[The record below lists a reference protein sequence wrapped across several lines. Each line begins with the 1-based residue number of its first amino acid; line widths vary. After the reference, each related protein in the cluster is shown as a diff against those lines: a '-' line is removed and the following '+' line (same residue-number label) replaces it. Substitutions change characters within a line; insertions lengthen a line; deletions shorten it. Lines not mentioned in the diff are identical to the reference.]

1 MTKYSRTSTGKYP
14 VSGRTY
20 EMLIGTRAQVWHGT
34 AYKTVGGLTKSSLMY
49 NKYGRI
55 VSRRKHATAK
65 RENRLKKAGWVPIGK
80 GKFGS
85 VFVGDKSKSSK
96 KSSKGRTRR
105 ASSRKSRRSH

>member
-1 MTKYSRTSTGKYP
+1 
-14 VSGRTY
+14 
-20 EMLIGTRAQVWHGT
+20 
-34 AYKTVGGLTKSSLMY
+34 MY

-85 VFVGDKSKSSK
+85 VFIGDKKTQRKGTRSK
-96 KSSKGRTRR
+96 K
-105 ASSRKSRRSH
+105 SRKSRKSRKAH

>member
-1 MTKYSRTSTGKYP
+1 MVKKGSDGMYHLAGHTYSVIRGARS
-14 VSGRTY
+14 
-20 EMLIGTRAQVWHGT
+20 QVMHGT
-34 AYKTVGGLTKSSLMY
+34 AYKTVGGLTKKNLMY

-85 VFVGDKSKSSK
+85 VFVGDKKTHTK
-96 KSSKGRTRR
+96 KSHR
-105 ASSRKSRRSH
+105 RKSHKKH

>member
-1 MTKYSRTSTGKYP
+1 MGHKKGANGEYHISGHSYSVVRGSRP
-14 VSGRTY
+14 
-20 EMLIGTRAQVWHGT
+20 QVMHGT

-85 VFVGDKSKSSK
+85 VFIGDKSKSSK

-105 ASSRKSRRSH
+105 GSPRKSRRSH

>member
-1 MTKYSRTSTGKYP
+1 MAKKGSDGMYHLSGHTYSIIRGSRP
-14 VSGRTY
+14 
-20 EMLIGTRAQVWHGT
+20 QVMHGT
-34 AYKTVGGLTKSSLMY
+34 AYKTVGGLTKGHLMY

-85 VFVGDKSKSSK
+85 VFVGDNKTRSKGTRSK
-96 KSSKGRTRR
+96 KSK
-105 ASSRKSRRSH
+105 KSRRGKSRKAH

>member
-1 MTKYSRTSTGKYP
+1 MVKKGADGMYHLAGHTYSMIRGARS
-14 VSGRTY
+14 
-20 EMLIGTRAQVWHGT
+20 QVMHGT
-34 AYKTVGGLTKSSLMY
+34 AYKTVGGLTKSHLMY

-85 VFVGDKSKSSK
+85 VFVGDKSKKTRSK
-96 KSSKGRTRR
+96 KSGR
-105 ASSRKSRRSH
+105 RKSHKKH

>member
-1 MTKYSRTSTGKYP
+1 MGHKKGADGLYHISGHSYSVVRGSRP
-14 VSGRTY
+14 
-20 EMLIGTRAQVWHGT
+20 QVMHGT

-85 VFVGDKSKSSK
+85 VFIGDKSKSSK
-96 KSSKGRTRR
+96 KRSTRR
-105 ASSRKSRRSH
+105 RHHSSRKSRRSH

>member
-1 MTKYSRTSTGKYP
+1 MVKKGADGMYHISGHTYSVIRGARS
-14 VSGRTY
+14 
-20 EMLIGTRAQVWHGT
+20 QVMHGT
-34 AYKTVGGLTKSSLMY
+34 AYKTVGGLTKKHLMY

-85 VFVGDKSKSSK
+85 VFVGDKAKKTRSK
-96 KSSKGRTRR
+96 KSHR
-105 ASSRKSRRSH
+105 RKSHKKH

>member
-1 MTKYSRTSTGKYP
+1 M
-14 VSGRTY
+14 
-20 EMLIGTRAQVWHGT
+20 HGT
-34 AYKTVGGLTKSSLMY
+34 AYKTVGGLTKSHLMY

-85 VFVGDKSKSSK
+85 VFVGDKGKKTRSK
-96 KSSKGRTRR
+96 KSSR
-105 ASSRKSRRSH
+105 RKSHKKH

>member
-1 MTKYSRTSTGKYP
+1 MVKKGSDGMYHLAGHTYSMIRGARS
-14 VSGRTY
+14 
-20 EMLIGTRAQVWHGT
+20 QVMHGT
-34 AYKTVGGLTKSSLMY
+34 AYKTVGGLTKKHLMY

-85 VFVGDKSKSSK
+85 VFVGDKSKKTRSK
-96 KSSKGRTRR
+96 KSHR
-105 ASSRKSRRSH
+105 RKSHKKH

>member
-1 MTKYSRTSTGKYP
+1 MGHKKGNDGAYHISGHSYSVVRGSRP
-14 VSGRTY
+14 
-20 EMLIGTRAQVWHGT
+20 QVMHGT

-96 KSSKGRTRR
+96 KSRKGHSRSRTHRR
-105 ASSRKSRRSH
+105 AFIA

>member
-1 MTKYSRTSTGKYP
+1 MVKKGSDGMYHLAGHTYSVIRGARS
-14 VSGRTY
+14 
-20 EMLIGTRAQVWHGT
+20 QVMHGT
-34 AYKTVGGLTKSSLMY
+34 AYKTVGGLTKSHLMY

-85 VFVGDKSKSSK
+85 VFVGDKKTRSKRSK
-96 KSSKGRTRR
+96 RSSSKGRRG
-105 ASSRKSRRSH
+105 KSHKKH

>member
-1 MTKYSRTSTGKYP
+1 MVKKGSDGMYHLAGHTYSVIRGARS
-14 VSGRTY
+14 
-20 EMLIGTRAQVWHGT
+20 QVMHGT
-34 AYKTVGGLTKSSLMY
+34 AYKTVGGLTKKHLMY

-85 VFVGDKSKSSK
+85 VFVGDKSKKTRSK
-96 KSSKGRTRR
+96 KSHR
-105 ASSRKSRRSH
+105 RKSHKKH

>member
-1 MTKYSRTSTGKYP
+1 MVKKGSDGMYHLAGHTYSVIRGSR
-14 VSGRTY
+14 S
-20 EMLIGTRAQVWHGT
+20 QVMHGT
-34 AYKTVGGLTKSSLMY
+34 AYKTVGGLTKKHLMY

-85 VFVGDKSKSSK
+85 VFVGDKKTRSK
-96 KSSKGRTRR
+96 KSH
-105 ASSRKSRRSH
+105 SRRSKSHKKH

>member
-1 MTKYSRTSTGKYP
+1 MVKKGSDGMYHLAGHTYSVIRGARS
-14 VSGRTY
+14 
-20 EMLIGTRAQVWHGT
+20 QVMHGT
-34 AYKTVGGLTKSSLMY
+34 AYKTAGGLTKKHLMY

-85 VFVGDKSKSSK
+85 VFVGDKNNKTRSK
-96 KSSKGRTRR
+96 KSHDRSK
-105 ASSRKSRRSH
+105 SHKKH

>member
-1 MTKYSRTSTGKYP
+1 MVKKGSDGMYHLAGHTYSVIRGARS
-14 VSGRTY
+14 
-20 EMLIGTRAQVWHGT
+20 QVMHGT
-34 AYKTVGGLTKSSLMY
+34 AYKTVGGLTKKHLMY

-85 VFVGDKSKSSK
+85 VFIGDKNKKTRTNKSHRGKSHK
-96 KSSKGRTRR
+96 K
-105 ASSRKSRRSH
+105 H

>member
-1 MTKYSRTSTGKYP
+1 MTKFSRTSTGKYS
-14 VSGRTY
+14 VAGKTY
-20 EMLIGTRAQVWHGT
+20 ETLIGSRAQVWHGT
-34 AYKTVGGLTKSSLMY
+34 AYKTVGGLTKKHLMY

-85 VFVGDKSKSSK
+85 VFVGDKKTRSK
-96 KSSKGRTRR
+96 KT
-105 ASSRKSRRSH
+105 RKSRGKSQSRKH

>member
-1 MTKYSRTSTGKYP
+1 MVKKGSDGMYHLAGHTYSVIRGARS
-14 VSGRTY
+14 
-20 EMLIGTRAQVWHGT
+20 QVMHGT
-34 AYKTVGGLTKSSLMY
+34 AYKTVGGLTKKHLMY

-85 VFVGDKSKSSK
+85 VFIGDKSKK
-96 KSSKGRTRR
+96 TRTK
-105 ASSRKSRRSH
+105 KSRRSKSHKKH

>member
-1 MTKYSRTSTGKYP
+1 MVKKGSDGMYHLAGHTYSVVRGSR
-14 VSGRTY
+14 S
-20 EMLIGTRAQVWHGT
+20 QVMHGT
-34 AYKTVGGLTKSSLMY
+34 AYKTVGGLTKKHLMY

-85 VFVGDKSKSSK
+85 VFVGDKKTRSK
-96 KSSKGRTRR
+96 KT
-105 ASSRKSRRSH
+105 RKSRGKSQSRKN

>member
-1 MTKYSRTSTGKYP
+1 MVKKGSDGMYHLAGHTYSVVRGSR
-14 VSGRTY
+14 S
-20 EMLIGTRAQVWHGT
+20 QVMHGT
-34 AYKTVGGLTKSSLMY
+34 AYKTVGGLTKNHLMY

-85 VFVGDKSKSSK
+85 VFIGDKAKKTRSK
-96 KSSKGRTRR
+96 KSHR
-105 ASSRKSRRSH
+105 RKSHKKH

>member
-1 MTKYSRTSTGKYP
+1 MVKKGSDGMYHLAGHTYSVIRGARS
-14 VSGRTY
+14 
-20 EMLIGTRAQVWHGT
+20 QVMHGT
-34 AYKTVGGLTKSSLMY
+34 AYKTVGGLTKKHLMY

-85 VFVGDKSKSSK
+85 VFIGDKSKKTRSK
-96 KSSKGRTRR
+96 KSHR
-105 ASSRKSRRSH
+105 RKSHKKH

>member
-1 MTKYSRTSTGKYP
+1 MVKKGSDGMYHIAGHTYSVIRGARS
-14 VSGRTY
+14 
-20 EMLIGTRAQVWHGT
+20 QVMHGT
-34 AYKTVGGLTKSSLMY
+34 AYKTVGGLTKSHLMY

-85 VFVGDKSKSSK
+85 VFVGDKKTRSKRSSSKS
-96 KSSKGRTRR
+96 RR
-105 ASSRKSRRSH
+105 GKSRKSH

>member
-1 MTKYSRTSTGKYP
+1 MVKKGSDGMYHLAGHTYSVIRGARS
-14 VSGRTY
+14 
-20 EMLIGTRAQVWHGT
+20 QVMHGT
-34 AYKTVGGLTKSSLMY
+34 AYKTVGGLTKKHLMY

-85 VFVGDKSKSSK
+85 VFIGDKSKK
-96 KSSKGRTRR
+96 MRTK
-105 ASSRKSRRSH
+105 KSRRGKSHKKH

>member
-1 MTKYSRTSTGKYP
+1 MVKKGSDGMYHLAGHTYSVVRGSR
-14 VSGRTY
+14 S
-20 EMLIGTRAQVWHGT
+20 QVMHGT
-34 AYKTVGGLTKSSLMY
+34 AYKTVGGLTKKHLMY

-85 VFVGDKSKSSK
+85 VFVGDKKTRSK
-96 KSSKGRTRR
+96 KSRR
-105 ASSRKSRRSH
+105 GKSHKKN

>member
-1 MTKYSRTSTGKYP
+1 MVKKGSDGMYHLAGHTYSVVRGSR
-14 VSGRTY
+14 S
-20 EMLIGTRAQVWHGT
+20 QVMHGT
-34 AYKTVGGLTKSSLMY
+34 AYKTVGGLTKKHLMY

-85 VFVGDKSKSSK
+85 VFIGDKK
-96 KSSKGRTRR
+96 KKTRTK
-105 ASSRKSRRSH
+105 KSRRGKSHKKH

>member
-1 MTKYSRTSTGKYP
+1 MVKKGADGMYHIAGHTYSVVRGARS
-14 VSGRTY
+14 
-20 EMLIGTRAQVWHGT
+20 QVMHGN
-34 AYKTVGGLTKSSLMY
+34 AYKTVGGLTKSNLMY

-85 VFVGDKSKSSK
+85 VFVGDKSKKTRSK
-96 KSSKGRTRR
+96 KSHR
-105 ASSRKSRRSH
+105 RKSHKKN

>member
-1 MTKYSRTSTGKYP
+1 M
-14 VSGRTY
+14 
-20 EMLIGTRAQVWHGT
+20 HGT
-34 AYKTVGGLTKSSLMY
+34 AYKTVGGLTKSHLMY

-85 VFVGDKSKSSK
+85 VFIGDKNKKTRSK
-96 KSSKGRTRR
+96 KSRRHSK
-105 ASSRKSRRSH
+105 SHKKH

>member
-1 MTKYSRTSTGKYP
+1 MVKKGADGMYHLAGHTYSVIRGARS
-14 VSGRTY
+14 
-20 EMLIGTRAQVWHGT
+20 QVMHGT
-34 AYKTVGGLTKSSLMY
+34 AYKTVGGLTKKHLMY

-85 VFVGDKSKSSK
+85 VFIGDKSKKTRTK
-96 KSSKGRTRR
+96 KSHR
-105 ASSRKSRRSH
+105 RKSHKKH

>member
-1 MTKYSRTSTGKYP
+1 MVKKGADGMYHLAGHTYSVIRGARS
-14 VSGRTY
+14 
-20 EMLIGTRAQVWHGT
+20 QVMHGT
-34 AYKTVGGLTKSSLMY
+34 AYKTVGGLTKSHLMY

-85 VFVGDKSKSSK
+85 VFVGDKSKKTRSK
-96 KSSKGRTRR
+96 KSGR
-105 ASSRKSRRSH
+105 RKSHKKN

>member
-1 MTKYSRTSTGKYP
+1 MVKKGADGMYHLAGHTYSVIRGARS
-14 VSGRTY
+14 
-20 EMLIGTRAQVWHGT
+20 QVMHGT
-34 AYKTVGGLTKSSLMY
+34 AYKTVGGLTKKHLMY

-85 VFVGDKSKSSK
+85 VFVGYKSKKTRSK
-96 KSSKGRTRR
+96 KSHR
-105 ASSRKSRRSH
+105 RKSHKKH

>member
-1 MTKYSRTSTGKYP
+1 MVKKGSDGMYHLAGHTYSMIRGARS
-14 VSGRTY
+14 
-20 EMLIGTRAQVWHGT
+20 QVMHGT
-34 AYKTVGGLTKSSLMY
+34 AYKTVGGLTKSHLMY

-85 VFVGDKSKSSK
+85 VFVGDKGKKTRSK
-96 KSSKGRTRR
+96 KSRR
-105 ASSRKSRRSH
+105 RKSHKKH

>member
-1 MTKYSRTSTGKYP
+1 MVKKGADGMYHLAGHTYSVIRGARS
-14 VSGRTY
+14 
-20 EMLIGTRAQVWHGT
+20 QVMHGT
-34 AYKTVGGLTKSSLMY
+34 AYKTVGGLTKKHLMY

-85 VFVGDKSKSSK
+85 VFVGDKSKKTRSK
-96 KSSKGRTRR
+96 KSHR
-105 ASSRKSRRSH
+105 RKSHKKH

>member
-1 MTKYSRTSTGKYP
+1 MVKKGADGMYHLAGHTYSVIRGARS
-14 VSGRTY
+14 
-20 EMLIGTRAQVWHGT
+20 QVMHGT
-34 AYKTVGGLTKSSLMY
+34 AYKTVGGLTKKHLMY

-85 VFVGDKSKSSK
+85 VFVGDKSKKTRSK
-96 KSSKGRTRR
+96 KSPRG
-105 ASSRKSRRSH
+105 KSHKKH

>member
-1 MTKYSRTSTGKYP
+1 MVKKGSDGMYHLAGHTYSVVRGSR
-14 VSGRTY
+14 S
-20 EMLIGTRAQVWHGT
+20 QVMHGT
-34 AYKTVGGLTKSSLMY
+34 AYKTVGGLTKKHLMY

-85 VFVGDKSKSSK
+85 VFVGDKNKKTRSK
-96 KSSKGRTRR
+96 R
-105 ASSRKSRRSH
+105 SRRSKSHKKH

>member
-1 MTKYSRTSTGKYP
+1 MVKKGSDGMYHIAGHTYSVIRGARS
-14 VSGRTY
+14 
-20 EMLIGTRAQVWHGT
+20 QVMHGT
-34 AYKTVGGLTKSSLMY
+34 AYKTVGGLTKSHLMY

-85 VFVGDKSKSSK
+85 VFIGDKKTRSK
-96 KSSKGRTRR
+96 KSSKSRR
-105 ASSRKSRRSH
+105 GKSRKSH

>member
-1 MTKYSRTSTGKYP
+1 MAKKGSDGMYHLAGHTYSIIRGSRP
-14 VSGRTY
+14 
-20 EMLIGTRAQVWHGT
+20 QVMHGT
-34 AYKTVGGLTKSSLMY
+34 AYKTVGGLTKSHLMY

-85 VFVGDKSKSSK
+85 VFVGDKSKKTRSK
-96 KSSKGRTRR
+96 KSGR
-105 ASSRKSRRSH
+105 RKSHKKN